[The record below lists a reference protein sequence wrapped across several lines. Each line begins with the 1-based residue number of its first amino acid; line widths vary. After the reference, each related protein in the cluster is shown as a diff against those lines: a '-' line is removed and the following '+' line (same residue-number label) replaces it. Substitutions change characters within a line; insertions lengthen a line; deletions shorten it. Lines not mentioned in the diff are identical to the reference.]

1 MTRPLFSRTLWFQT
15 DGGAVETLSQ
25 TDLPAKPQSIVVL
38 GEAGMG
44 KTELLAWLG
53 EQPGYLFRTAKQFRN
68 SGSSTARL
76 LDNSTTLVID
86 ALDELSSKNEGDA
99 VDVMLQKLADLGF
112 PRFVMSC
119 RISDWRH
126 VTGSEAIKE
135 QYPDLDP
142 LVIHLQPLDEE
153 DIHGLLTFEL
163 NGDAARAAEVIGR
176 LEGSNLAGLMGNPQT
191 LQMIARVVNSGPLP
205 ETKAELFERA
215 VEELRREH
223 SNKKLDLQPDSQTAL
238 DAAGAAFAAL
248 ILSGAEA
255 IVYETAEPEEFE
267 IQIAEA
273 AALPGAQELRSVLG
287 SRLFGTAGAPNR
299 LSYWHRSIGEFLG
312 ARWLARQANSTM
324 KRKRLLALLHSHD
337 VVPSS
342 LRGLHAWLA
351 FHSADLAA
359 DVIAADPSGV
369 IEYGDAWAL
378 SPAMARQLLDALER
392 SASESQRFVAGAGT
406 ALTLRGIMRPPLAAR
421 VSALITS
428 NLVPY
433 GLRVPL
439 IEAVSG
445 SSIAESFRSDLRAIV
460 LAPEAGYSVRWAA
473 LEALKYMGGEDWVS
487 TADAALSAGP
497 DGPRMAMGIV
507 KEIGPCEFSDAQ
519 IVRSVV
525 RYAQANQ
532 RMVMQFNGLAERI
545 PDARLDGILDSL
557 SEQLAALGNRHE
569 RAGNH
574 ELTDL
579 GYRLIERR
587 LARGPVAA
595 VRVWSWLRNFDED
608 VGYKRDQRK
617 RVHALIRNNIELRRS
632 VQRLILIDEPGPRT
646 VWQRAFRL
654 TARSSGFAPA
664 EDDIVQLLESLD
676 PQTESS
682 DERWQDL
689 LRLTSHSETDGSA
702 ARAAARRFAAGRQGI
717 EDFINQLPLP
727 KTHDWEIKQA
737 REAKKT
743 ELAKAARW
751 AKARQDM
758 SKNIDKIRTGT
769 AGHVIDLAYGYLDL
783 YDDLDHDALPF
794 ERLTN
799 WVGTEVTQAAIA
811 GFEAFILTNAKPSAQ
826 EIAQSHVES
835 MQWNVSRVIVA
846 ALAERVRVGAGFSGV
861 SDDRLKAAFIE
872 VRHTRIDDHAKL
884 PELQPAI
891 EQEMSKR
898 GLVEQTLHEWIGLQ
912 LEKRLS
918 NVDQLVQMMWSDLDG
933 KRAADIA
940 VQWLTDFPDTAPEP
954 AAQLIDRLIASRRF
968 DELRELA
975 NARLTGTVHEE
986 LQQIWSAAAFVAD
999 FPAQATRLS
1008 AAAASDPKL
1017 IWAIRRRVYPTGD
1030 RQSGVSLSVD
1040 QLVWVFN
1047 AFRGAF
1053 PQRRHPDN
1061 GWAGDSNPWD
1071 ASEFLLSVLSR
1082 IAAMTSEGGVAALKA
1097 LRDAPDDSYTATLKV
1112 LFSEQRRK
1120 ATEERY
1126 RSPSL
1131 AQVRAIVEAGP
1142 PATVVDLQATL
1153 VELLA
1158 QIQKRVIGD
1167 PADPWRGFYGEDDT
1181 PFGEER
1187 CRDHLLTMLGLRP
1200 EGIDLTPEGHMAND
1214 KRADISATL
1223 NGMRVPIEIKG
1234 QWHKDLWHAA
1244 DTQLDRL
1251 YASDY
1256 AAEKRGI
1263 YLVFWF
1269 GAEVPGNKAAIA
1281 PGPGRRRP
1289 KSAEALRADLIS
1301 NSRAAS
1307 EGRVEVVVLNIDQSM
1322 L

>member
-1 MTRPLFSRTLWFQT
+1 MTRPIFSRTLWFQT
-15 DGGAVETLSQ
+15 DGGTVETLRQ
-25 TDLPAKPQSIVVL
+25 ADLPAKPQSVVVL

-53 EQPGYLFRTAKQFRN
+53 EQPGYLFRTAKQLRN
-68 SGSSTARL
+68 SGSSTALL

-99 VDVMLQKLADLGF
+99 VDVMLQKLSDLGF

-142 LVIHLQPLDEE
+142 LVIHLQPLDED

-163 NGDAARAAEVIGR
+163 NGDAVRAREVIGR

-191 LQMIARVVNSGPLP
+191 LQMIARVVSNGPLP
-205 ETKAELFERA
+205 ETKAELFEKA

-299 LSYWHRSIGEFLG
+299 MSYWHRSIGEFLG
-312 ARWLARQANSTM
+312 ARWLARQASSSM
-324 KRKRLLALLHSHD
+324 KRKRLLALFHSHD

-351 FHSADLAA
+351 IHSTDLAP
-359 DVIAADPSGV
+359 DVIVADPSGM

-378 SPAMARQLLDALER
+378 SPAMAELLLDALER
-392 SASESQRFVAGAGT
+392 SASEDQRFVAGAGT
-406 ALTLRGIMRPPLAAR
+406 ALSLRGIMRPPLMAR
-421 VSALITS
+421 ISALITS
-428 NLVPY
+428 DVVPY
-433 GLRVPL
+433 SLQVLL

-445 SSIAESFRSDLRAIV
+445 SSIAESLRSELRAIV
-460 LAPEAGYSVRWAA
+460 LAPEAAYSVRWAA
-473 LEALKYMGGEDWVS
+473 LEALTSMGGEDWVS
-487 TADAALSAGP
+487 TADAALSAGA
-497 DGPRMAMGIV
+497 DGPRMAMDIV
-507 KEIGPCEFSDAQ
+507 KEIGAGAFSDVQ
-519 IVRSVV
+519 IVRSAV
-525 RYAQANQ
+525 RYAQASR
-532 RMVMQFNGLAERI
+532 RMVMQFNGLAERT

-557 SEQLAALGNRHE
+557 AEQLAALGNRRE
-569 RAGNH
+569 RAGNN

-587 LARGPVAA
+587 LAMGPTAA
-595 VRVWSWLRNFDED
+595 ARVWSWLRNFEDD

-617 RVHALIRNNIELRRS
+617 RVHALIRNNVELRRG
-632 VQRLILIDEPGPRT
+632 VQRLVLIDEPGPKT
-646 VWQRAFRL
+646 VWRRAFRL
-654 TARSSGFAPA
+654 TTRSSGFAPT
-664 EDDIVQLLESLD
+664 EEDIVQLLESMD

-682 DERWQDL
+682 EERWQDL
-689 LRLTSHSETDGSA
+689 LRLTSHSETEGAA
-702 ARAAARRFAAGRQGI
+702 ARAAARRFASGRR
-717 EDFINQLPLP
+717 ELEAFINQLPIP
-727 KTHDWEIKQA
+727 KVHDWEIKQA
-737 REAKKT
+737 REAKKR
-743 ELAKAARW
+743 EIAKAERW
-751 AKARQDM
+751 AKARLGM
-758 SKNIDKIRTGT
+758 SKDIEKIRAGT
-769 AGHVIDLAYGYLDL
+769 AGRVIDLAYGYLDL
-783 YDDLDHDALPF
+783 YDDLDHDMVPV

-811 GFEAFILTNAKPSAQ
+811 GFEAFILTNSKPTAR
-826 EIAQSHVES
+826 EIAQSHIES

-872 VRHTRIDDHAKL
+872 LRHTRIDEHAKL

-898 GLVEQTLHEWIGLQ
+898 GLVEPTLHEWVGLQ
-912 LEKRLS
+912 FEKRLS

-940 VQWLTDFPDTAPEP
+940 VQWLTDFPDMATEP
-954 AAQLIDRLIASRRF
+954 AAQLIDRLVASRRF
-968 DELRELA
+968 DELREFANERLA
-975 NARLTGTVHEE
+975 GTMHEE
-986 LQQIWSAAAFVAD
+986 LRQIWNAAAFVAD
-999 FPAQATRLS
+999 FPAQAKRLS

-1017 IWAIRRRVYPTGD
+1017 IWAIRRRVYPTRD
-1030 RQSGVSLSVD
+1030 RQSGISLSVD
-1040 QLVWVFN
+1040 QLAWVFN

-1061 GWAGDSNPWD
+1061 GWSGDSNPWD
-1071 ASEFLLSVLSR
+1071 ASEFLLSLLNR
-1082 IAAMTSEGGVAALKA
+1082 IAAITSDEGVAALKA
-1097 LRDAPDDSYTATLKV
+1097 LRDAPDDSYTAILKV
-1112 LFSEQRRK
+1112 LFAEQRRK

-1142 PATVVDLQATL
+1142 PATVLDLQATL
-1153 VELLA
+1153 IELLV

-1167 PADPWRGFYGEDDT
+1167 PADPWRGFYDHSGR

-1187 CRDHLLTMLGLRP
+1187 CRDHLLTMLGPTP
-1200 EGIDLTPEGHMAND
+1200 EGIDLAPEGHMAND
-1214 KRADISATL
+1214 KRADINATL
-1223 NGMRVPIEIKG
+1223 SGMRVPIEIKG
-1234 QWHKDLWHAA
+1234 QWHNDLWHAA
-1244 DTQLDRL
+1244 DSQLDRL

-1263 YLVFWF
+1263 YLVLWF
-1269 GAEVPGNKAAIA
+1269 GTSVPESKAARSQ
-1281 PGPGRRRP
+1281 GRGRRRP
-1289 KSAEALRADLIS
+1289 QTAEALRAGLVA
-1301 NSRAAS
+1301 NSRAVS
-1307 EGRVEVVVLNIDQSM
+1307 EGRIEVVILNIDQST

>member
-1 MTRPLFSRTLWFQT
+1 MTRPIFSRTLWFQT
-15 DGGAVETLSQ
+15 DGGAIETLSQ
-25 TDLPAKPQSIVVL
+25 ADLLAKRQSIVVL

-44 KTELLAWLG
+44 KTQLLGWLG
-53 EQPGYLFRTAKQFRN
+53 DRPGYLFRTAKQLRV
-68 SGSSTARL
+68 SGSNIAHL
-76 LDNSTTLVID
+76 LDNSITLVID

-99 VDVMLQKLADLGF
+99 VDEMLQKLAELGF
-112 PRFVMSC
+112 PRFVLSC

-126 VTGSEAIKE
+126 VTGSEAIKA
-135 QYPDLDP
+135 QYADLDP
-142 LVIHLQPLDEE
+142 LVVHLQPLAEE

-163 NGDAARAAEVIGR
+163 NSNAAKATELIGR

-191 LQMIARVVNSGPLP
+191 LQMIARVVNSGSLP
-205 ETKAELFERA
+205 ESKAELFEKA

-223 SNKKLDLQPDSQTAL
+223 SNKKFDLQPDSQTAL
-238 DAAGAAFAAL
+238 DAAGASFAAL

-255 IVYETAEPEEFE
+255 IVFETAEPREFE

-299 LSYWHRSIGEFLG
+299 LNYWHRSIGEFLG
-312 ARWLARQANSTM
+312 ARWLARQASSSM
-324 KRKRLLALLHSHD
+324 KRKRLLALFHSHD

-351 FHSADLAA
+351 FHSTDLAP

-369 IEYGDAWAL
+369 IEYGDTWAL
-378 SPAMARQLLDALER
+378 SPAMAELLLDALER
-392 SASESQRFVAGAGT
+392 SASEGQQFVAGTGT
-406 ALTLRGIMRPPLAAR
+406 SLTLRGIMRPPQVAR
-421 VSALITS
+421 VRALITR
-428 NLVPY
+428 NVVPY
-433 GLRVPL
+433 DFRVLL
-439 IEAVSG
+439 IDAVSG
-445 SSIAESFRSDLRAIV
+445 SSIAESLRLDLRAIV
-460 LAPEAGYSVRWAA
+460 LAPEAAYSVRWAA
-473 LEALKYMGGEDWVS
+473 LEALKRMGGEDWVS

-497 DGPRMAMGIV
+497 EGPRMAMDILR
-507 KEIGPCEFSDAQ
+507 EIGPCEFSDAQ
-519 IVRSVV
+519 IVRSAV
-525 RYAQANQ
+525 RYAQASQ
-532 RMVMQFNGLAERI
+532 RMVMQFNWLAETI
-545 PDARLDGILDSL
+545 PDARLNGVLDSL
-557 SEQLAALGNRHE
+557 SEQLASLGNRHE
-569 RAGNH
+569 RAGND

-579 GYRLIERR
+579 GYRLIERQ
-587 LARGPVAA
+587 LAMEPVATKQL
-595 VRVWSWLRNFDED
+595 WSWLRNFDEN

-617 RVHALIRNNIELRRS
+617 RVHALVRNKIELRRS
-632 VQRLILIDEPGPRT
+632 VQRLVLIDEPGPKT

-654 TARSSGFAPA
+654 TARSSGFAPT

-676 PQTESS
+676 PQTESTE
-682 DERWQDL
+682 ERWQDL
-689 LRLTSHSETDGSA
+689 LRLTSHSETEGAA
-702 ARAAARRFAAGRQGI
+702 ARAAARRFSAGRRKF
-717 EDFINQLPLP
+717 ENFISQLPLP
-727 KTHDWEIKQA
+727 KAHDWEIRQA
-737 REAKKT
+737 REAKKW
-743 ELAKAARW
+743 ELARAARW

-758 SKNIDKIRTGT
+758 TKNIDSIRTGT

-783 YDDLDHDALPF
+783 YNDLDHDALPL

-799 WVGTEVTQAAIA
+799 WVGTEVTQAALA
-811 GFEAFILTNAKPSAQ
+811 GFEAFILTNTKPSAR

-846 ALAERVRVGAGFSGV
+846 AFAERVRVGAGFSGV

-872 VRHTRIDDHAKL
+872 VRQTRIDDHAKL

-891 EQEMSKR
+891 EREMSKR
-898 GLVEQTLHEWIGLQ
+898 GLVEQTLYEWIGLQ

-918 NVDQLVQMMWSDLDG
+918 NVNQLDQMMWSDLDD

-940 VQWLTDFPDTAPEP
+940 VQWLTDFPDMAPDP
-954 AAQLIDRLIASRRF
+954 AARLIDRLIASRRF

-975 NARLTGTVHEE
+975 NARLTGTLHEE
-986 LQQIWSAAAFVAD
+986 LRQIWSAAAFVAD
-999 FPAQATRLS
+999 FPAQAKRLS

-1017 IWAIRRRVYPTGD
+1017 IWAIRRRIYPTGD
-1030 RQSGVSLSVD
+1030 RQPGVLLSVD
-1040 QLVWVFN
+1040 QLAWVFN
-1047 AFRGAF
+1047 AFRDAF
-1053 PQRRHPDN
+1053 PQRRHPDD
-1061 GWAGDSNPWD
+1061 GWWGDTNSWD
-1071 ASEFLLSVLSR
+1071 ASEFLLTVLNR
-1082 IAAMTSEGGVAALKA
+1082 LAAMTSEDGTRALQT

-1112 LFSEQRRK
+1112 LLSEQRRK

-1126 RSPSL
+1126 RSPTL
-1131 AQVRAIVEAGP
+1131 AQVRTIVEAGP
-1142 PATVVDLQATL
+1142 PATVADLQATL

-1158 QIQKRVIGD
+1158 LIQKRIVGD
-1167 PADPWRGFYGEDDT
+1167 PADPWRGFYGENNT

-1200 EGIDLTPEGHMAND
+1200 EGIDLAPEGHMAND
-1214 KRADISATL
+1214 KRSDISATL

-1234 QWHKDLWHAA
+1234 QWHKDLWHAP

-1251 YASDY
+1251 YANDY

-1269 GAEVPGNKAAIA
+1269 GVSVPDSKAARA

-1289 KSAEALRADLIS
+1289 KSAEALREGLIA

-1307 EGRVEVVVLNIDQSM
+1307 EGRVKVVVLNIDQST